1 MICVLCNE
9 EIKGD
14 VVNGMVNVYG
24 NNPHPLADEG
34 RCCDDC
40 NMFKVIPAR
49 MDRSYIDPV
58 KCVEKKS
65 DKPLSAVEIAA
76 KLYEIIAMEIDDQPE
91 MHPIVRIS
99 KILIDWETE
108 IRLDQLDQDEKAIKE
123 IVRDTKIRKN

>member
-14 VVNGMVNVYG
+14 VVNGIALPYG

-34 RCCDDC
+34 KCCDDC

-49 MDRSYIDPV
+49 MDRSYVDPV

-76 KLYEIIAMEIDDQPE
+76 KLHEIIAMEMDDQPE

>member
-76 KLYEIIAMEIDDQPE
+76 KLHEIIAMEMDDQPR